1 MDDTLLIVLLSL
13 YGGITL
19 ILFIFVILACKI
31 NYTPIIEN

>member
-1 MDDTLLIVLLSL
+1 MDETLLVVLVSL

-19 ILFIFVILACKI
+19 ILFIFIILAFKI